1 MTHHQTT
8 IYGCTGCDKVYKSPG
23 AVLKHM
29 SRKAHG
35 GGQWYDLN
43 VALNRSTG
51 ENTAARI

>member
-1 MTHHQTT
+1 MTHHQQT